1 MDGITAKSAVRHF
14 IRKNCF
20 EAAFILAAIVVVVAI
35 GCATRQDI
43 WFESTRPIPKWKAL
57 VLTTDDFPNGCD
69 ARALG
74 CYIPEDVPSI
84 TPGRIY
90 VRPHLAPWDRQCVL
104 DHEEKHH
111 GKPAAP
117 GSPGVPPMEHEPG
130 FEDCG

>member
-1 MDGITAKSAVRHF
+1 MDSFAAKSAVRRF
-14 IRKNCF
+14 IRNNGF
-20 EAAFILAAIVVVVAI
+20 EVAFILAALVVILMV
-35 GCATRQDI
+35 GCMTKQDV
-43 WFESTRPIPKWKAL
+43 WFDSIRPIPKWKAL
-57 VLTTDDFPNGCD
+57 VLTTDSFPSSCD

-74 CYIPEDVPSI
+74 CYIPEDVSSI

-117 GSPGVPPMEHEPG
+117 GSPGIKPMEHEPG
-130 FEDCG
+130 YEDCG

>member
-1 MDGITAKSAVRHF
+1 MDSSTAKSAIKRF
-14 IRKNCF
+14 IRQNCF
-20 EAAFILAAIVVVVAI
+20 ELAFLLAAAAI
-35 GCATRQDI
+35 TILVGCISTQNP
-43 WFESTRPIPKWKAL
+43 WYESARPIPKWKAI
-57 VLTTDDFPNGCD
+57 VIESESFPARCD

-90 VRPHLAPWDRQCVL
+90 VRPRLSPWDRQCVL
-104 DHEEKHH
+104 AHEEKHH

-117 GSPGVPPMEHEPG
+117 GSTGVKPMEHEPG